1 MKYAKKLH
9 KNEFVIR
16 SIKLQ
21 FWKAIDFC
29 YGQTAFFSPHMFRFS
44 YRRSPPNRNGNIDRE

>member
-21 FWKAIDFC
+21 FWKEIDFC
-29 YGQTAFFSPHMFRFS
+29 YGQTAFFSPHMFSFS
-44 YRRSPPNRNGNIDRE
+44 HRQDSPNRCRNIERE